1 MSQPLLKSQTQV
13 KKEPVE
19 PENLLTQLTDE

>member
-1 MSQPLLKSQTQV
+1 VFLIVLRTRWV

-19 PENLLTQLTDE
+19 PENDKLAT